1 MPNRFDRISYTI
13 CGNAFLIQMYNI
25 IKTNEEFRAKFHELS
40 SSDVI
45 IGCLNIKPSE
55 EYIFTDLLS
64 RGVVLFPSALSQ
76 QLTRSKCF
84 QAAVFTKY
92 MVHLTTVIRDKND
105 ILSAITIYNSLKINK
120 VITKQD
126 RANCGL
132 GINLW
137 SSIEDIYN
145 SVSFGHIKFPFVL
158 QPFIENVLD
167 VRIIILGNYLEAYW
181 RKNDNNI
188 RNNISRGGDSGIYDL
203 PENALMLCKEI
214 MQRGQFPYAHIDLMI
229 TPRNEIFFSEI
240 ALRGGIK
247 GAQISPATYVKQIKK
262 LEDLFIAS
270 CNDISAST
278 NRT

>member
-1 MPNRFDRISYTI
+1 
-13 CGNAFLIQMYNI
+13 MYNLI
-25 IKTNEEFRAKFHELS
+25 RTNEEFRIKFHELN

-45 IGCLNIKPSE
+45 IGCLNIKSSE

-64 RGVVLFPSALSQ
+64 RGVVLFPSALAQ

-84 QAAVFTKY
+84 QAAIFTKY
-92 MVHLTTVIRDKND
+92 MAPSTIVIRDKND
-105 ILSAITIYNSLKINK
+105 ILSAITHYNSLKINN

-137 SSIEDIYN
+137 QSIEDLYN
-145 SVSFGHIKFPFVL
+145 NVSFGHIKFPFVL
-158 QPFIENVLD
+158 QPFIKDVLD
-167 VRIIILGNYLEAYW
+167 VRIIILDNYLEAYW

-188 RNNISRGGDSGIYDL
+188 RNNISRGGNSGVYHL
-203 PENALMLCKEI
+203 SENELLLCKEI

-229 TPRNEIFFSEI
+229 TPGNEIFFSEI

-247 GAQISPATYVKQIKK
+247 GAQISPADYVRQIKK
-262 LEDLFIAS
+262 LEDSFIESYNKAS
-270 CNDISAST
+270 LST
-278 NRT
+278 NNI